1 MCGPGNQTQWI
12 DQINKFVSSV
22 LHPSMAT
29 FKAPQLLPQDL
40 LLISE
45 LVDIPQQR
53 PRPSASPKGDSEDDI
68 ASSSSDSEEE
78 IEKDLTAPPEDE
90 SDA

>member
-1 MCGPGNQTQWI
+1 MT
-12 DQINKFVSSV
+12 
-22 LHPSMAT
+22 T
-29 FKAPQLLPQDL
+29 FKAPQSLPQDL

-45 LVDIPQQR
+45 FVDVPQQR
-53 PRPSASPKGDSEDDI
+53 SQLPASPKNDSEDDI

-78 IEKDLTAPPEDE
+78 IEKDLTAPLEDE

>member
-1 MCGPGNQTQWI
+1 
-12 DQINKFVSSV
+12 
-22 LHPSMAT
+22 MAT

-45 LVDIPQQR
+45 LVDVPPQR
-53 PRPSASPKGDSEDDI
+53 HLLSVCSEENTEDDI

-78 IEKDLTAPPEDE
+78 IEKDLTAALEDE
-90 SDA
+90 SDT